1 MTNEQ
6 EHIEDEIFEEIKS
19 DLYHNWKISIN
30 EIATEK
36 DISKNMAE
44 RLYLKFIKNF
54 LGED

>member
-36 DISKNMAE
+36 DIKKNMAE